1 MKFIDLEAQYR
12 QIKEP
17 LDAALAELFV
27 RQDFIL
33 GKDVDILEARL
44 AEYVGVRHCITC
56 SNGTDALSMP
66 LMLLKYGEGD
76 AVFVPS
82 FTFFSTAEG
91 VAQRGAVPVLVDCDP
106 DTFNMDPVKLEEAVC
121 RVLDE
126 GRLTPRMVIPVD
138 LFGLCADYES
148 ICSIARRYGLLV
160 MEDGAQGFGAVYRGK
175 PACSWGDAATTSFFP
190 AKPLG
195 CYGDGGAIFTN
206 NDEWAQQLR
215 SIRVHG
221 KGKNKYENNRL
232 GLNARLDTMQ
242 AAVLNCK
249 LDIFPRELKARNQA
263 AEWYNE
269 LLTDLVQKPRI
280 PADCTSVWAQYT
292 LLLPEGID
300 RAALMA
306 GLKEAG
312 IPTMV
317 YYERPLHLQRALAGL
332 GYQKG
337 DFPVSEFCADHA
349 LSLPMHPY
357 LSREDCRFVA
367 EQLNRLLEDML

>member
-82 FTFFSTAEG
+82 FTFFSTAEV

-190 AKPLG
+190 AKPQTA
-195 CYGDGGAIFTN
+195 Y
-206 NDEWAQQLR
+206 
-215 SIRVHG
+215 
-221 KGKNKYENNRL
+221 
-232 GLNARLDTMQ
+232 
-242 AAVLNCK
+242 
-249 LDIFPRELKARNQA
+249 
-263 AEWYNE
+263 
-269 LLTDLVQKPRI
+269 
-280 PADCTSVWAQYT
+280 
-292 LLLPEGID
+292 LP
-300 RAALMA
+300 
-306 GLKEAG
+306 
-312 IPTMV
+312 
-317 YYERPLHLQRALAGL
+317 
-332 GYQKG
+332 
-337 DFPVSEFCADHA
+337 
-349 LSLPMHPY
+349 
-357 LSREDCRFVA
+357 SRHKSG
-367 EQLNRLLEDML
+367 Q